1 MVWESPKDAMPWVG
15 LYVSLASFI
24 CAFAMAAD
32 AVQAI
37 WQWKLW
43 FPNRFFTLNA
53 STITLIAIAMKLP
66 VDLTS
71 NRCEGIQVSQPC
83 DPKAYNNPSSLDFTK
98 MIGLSFLVTML
109 GNFLPSLGLMDDKEL
124 LVNIVAIGILV
135 ITIGVNIGIQLYTQV
150 LFLFLET
157 IPIFLFAFISLLS
170 VALTVS
176 TSRKRLEHRYNE
188 SQKLLST
195 HQEKIFSSKELG
207 NYVKKC
213 WMMTETRNPQFVIAC
228 SPVSSAFGVICLY
241 LAFRSGVSFVGLVR
255 FMEFNLFYDSDY
267 KWSLTIIFMVQSIG
281 VVVGSIAPIFRC
293 FTSIG
298 HYDLSK
304 EWSKKHLNVFQV
316 EKSWI
321 ERLQQWKHSPIH
333 SHIPG
338 HRCKI
343 SFHYIKGTFLNL
355 CIALHIAVLVTCKI
369 ICLIPKTFMLLLAC
383 CWHIVASFFKRFKAV
398 SNTSTRNVSLEV
410 EQYSMYVVQ
419 IEEEAKLSNRIL
431 RNTLRYITRLISA
444 FEQKEPRNLMMLLEK
459 SRGFNGLSNLEND
472 KVQHLYPE
480 EARNCWSLVVVTL
493 ASAAIA
499 LPHIANGGLLAGISE
514 GLLIVRHIEKC
525 LNVDGDTV
533 KARKAARCLWTEV
546 EIYRSWLQI
555 DLQKMARKEKTSNEI
570 LKWLGDEAEKIVK
583 QFKSNKNQSIDQSS
597 YNKFILASS
606 MYRICQTILLHSNE
620 QGNGSNDEQL
630 FEWITTLIADVLL
643 ACFTNLPCVIK
654 MKCHHHAIEKRG
666 ENIRNAAKIL
676 GKSKKILKVLK
687 ACQLPNID
695 LDSMAYIDQWCVLS
709 KSQLPDGIA
718 SSQFGIHP
726 AGSSSCNESL
736 ILSII

>member
-255 FMEFNLFYDSDY
+255 F
-267 KWSLTIIFMVQSIG
+267 
-281 VVVGSIAPIFRC
+281 
-293 FTSIG
+293 
-298 HYDLSK
+298 
-304 EWSKKHLNVFQV
+304 
-316 EKSWI
+316 
-321 ERLQQWKHSPIH
+321 
-333 SHIPG
+333 
-338 HRCKI
+338 
-343 SFHYIKGTFLNL
+343 
-355 CIALHIAVLVTCKI
+355 
-369 ICLIPKTFMLLLAC
+369 
-383 CWHIVASFFKRFKAV
+383 KAV

-533 KARKAARCLWTEV
+533 KARKAARRLWTEV